1 MLAHNPILPKM
12 AKSIN
17 FSFRQPPIL
26 QKPGNSVQVVQV
38 VHYLSWNSRQPGN
51 VIADMT
57 EQMPLEEAAQYLNV
71 SERTLRRR
79 IQSGKI
85 TANKI
90 KGKWIVDINLDDNTE
105 KTATRQQ
112 DADLSGQNGTN
123 ADLAEL
129 VSQLKSENEHLRGT
143 NQQLLSSMDEARTR
157 SDTIIMQLSQ
167 QIDRQQLQLE
177 DMRRNRSIF
186 ARIRDVFVPSST

>member
-1 MLAHNPILPKM
+1 
-12 AKSIN
+12 
-17 FSFRQPPIL
+17 
-26 QKPGNSVQVVQV
+26 
-38 VHYLSWNSRQPGN
+38 
-51 VIADMT
+51 MT

-105 KTATRQQ
+105 KTAARQQ
-112 DADLSGQNGTN
+112 D

-177 DMRRNRSIF
+177 DIRRNRSIF
-186 ARIRDVFVPSST
+186 ARIRDVFVPSNT

>member
-1 MLAHNPILPKM
+1 
-12 AKSIN
+12 
-17 FSFRQPPIL
+17 
-26 QKPGNSVQVVQV
+26 
-38 VHYLSWNSRQPGN
+38 
-51 VIADMT
+51 MT

-186 ARIRDVFVPSST
+186 ARIRDVFVPSSTS

>member
-1 MLAHNPILPKM
+1 
-12 AKSIN
+12 
-17 FSFRQPPIL
+17 
-26 QKPGNSVQVVQV
+26 
-38 VHYLSWNSRQPGN
+38 
-51 VIADMT
+51 MT

-90 KGKWIVDINLDDNTE
+90 KGKWI
-105 KTATRQQ
+105 
-112 DADLSGQNGTN
+112 GTN
-123 ADLAEL
+123 TDLAEL

-177 DMRRNRSIF
+177 DMRRSRSIF
-186 ARIRDVFVPSST
+186 ARIRDVFFHPAPRLSNHFRCAN

>member
-1 MLAHNPILPKM
+1 
-12 AKSIN
+12 
-17 FSFRQPPIL
+17 
-26 QKPGNSVQVVQV
+26 
-38 VHYLSWNSRQPGN
+38 
-51 VIADMT
+51 MT

-105 KTATRQQ
+105 KSATRQQ

-157 SDTIIMQLSQ
+157 SDTIIMQLFQ
-167 QIDRQQLQLE
+167 QIDRQQ
-177 DMRRNRSIF
+177 
-186 ARIRDVFVPSST
+186 P

>member
-1 MLAHNPILPKM
+1 
-12 AKSIN
+12 
-17 FSFRQPPIL
+17 
-26 QKPGNSVQVVQV
+26 
-38 VHYLSWNSRQPGN
+38 
-51 VIADMT
+51 MT
-57 EQMPLEEAAQYLNV
+57 EQMPLEEAAQYLNI

-112 DADLSGQNGTN
+112 D

-177 DMRRNRSIF
+177 DIRRNRSIF
-186 ARIRDVFVPSST
+186 ARIRDVFVPSGNLNVNM

>member
-1 MLAHNPILPKM
+1 
-12 AKSIN
+12 
-17 FSFRQPPIL
+17 
-26 QKPGNSVQVVQV
+26 
-38 VHYLSWNSRQPGN
+38 
-51 VIADMT
+51 MT

-177 DMRRNRSIF
+177 DIRRNRSIF
-186 ARIRDVFVPSST
+186 ARIRDVFIPSSTSTPRLSDHFRCVNRWLMVALFFYIRDTTESETDASKIA

>member
-1 MLAHNPILPKM
+1 
-12 AKSIN
+12 
-17 FSFRQPPIL
+17 
-26 QKPGNSVQVVQV
+26 
-38 VHYLSWNSRQPGN
+38 
-51 VIADMT
+51 
-57 EQMPLEEAAQYLNV
+57 MPLEEAAQYLNV

-105 KTATRQQ
+105 KTAARQQ
-112 DADLSGQNGTN
+112 D

>member
-1 MLAHNPILPKM
+1 
-12 AKSIN
+12 
-17 FSFRQPPIL
+17 
-26 QKPGNSVQVVQV
+26 
-38 VHYLSWNSRQPGN
+38 
-51 VIADMT
+51 MT

-105 KTATRQQ
+105 
-112 DADLSGQNGTN
+112 
-123 ADLAEL
+123 
-129 VSQLKSENEHLRGT
+129 NEHLRGT

-177 DMRRNRSIF
+177 DIRRNRSIF

>member
-1 MLAHNPILPKM
+1 
-12 AKSIN
+12 
-17 FSFRQPPIL
+17 
-26 QKPGNSVQVVQV
+26 
-38 VHYLSWNSRQPGN
+38 
-51 VIADMT
+51 MT

-177 DMRRNRSIF
+177 DIRRNRSIF
-186 ARIRDVFVPSST
+186 ARIRDVFIPSSTPAPRLSDHFRCVNRWLMVALFFYIRDTTESETDASTIA

>member
-1 MLAHNPILPKM
+1 
-12 AKSIN
+12 
-17 FSFRQPPIL
+17 
-26 QKPGNSVQVVQV
+26 
-38 VHYLSWNSRQPGN
+38 
-51 VIADMT
+51 MT

-105 KTATRQQ
+105 KTTTRQQ
-112 DADLSGQNGTN
+112 D

-177 DMRRNRSIF
+177 DIRRNRSIF

>member
-1 MLAHNPILPKM
+1 M
-12 AKSIN
+12 
-17 FSFRQPPIL
+17 
-26 QKPGNSVQVVQV
+26 
-38 VHYLSWNSRQPGN
+38 
-51 VIADMT
+51 
-57 EQMPLEEAAQYLNV
+57 
-71 SERTLRRR
+71 
-79 IQSGKI
+79 
-85 TANKI
+85 
-90 KGKWIVDINLDDNTE
+90 DDNTE

-112 DADLSGQNGTN
+112 D

-177 DMRRNRSIF
+177 DIRRNRSIF
-186 ARIRDVFVPSST
+186 ARIRDVFVPSGT

>member
-1 MLAHNPILPKM
+1 MNHVDPQSHHIKYGKIYQFQLPSTSS
-12 AKSIN
+12 SI
-17 FSFRQPPIL
+17 
-26 QKPGNSVQVVQV
+26 KPATVSN
-38 VHYLSWNSRQPGN
+38 LSTIFLETVGN

-57 EQMPLEEAAQYLNV
+57 EQMPLEEAAQYLNI

-186 ARIRDVFVPSST
+186 ARIRDVFVPSGT

>member
-1 MLAHNPILPKM
+1 
-12 AKSIN
+12 
-17 FSFRQPPIL
+17 
-26 QKPGNSVQVVQV
+26 
-38 VHYLSWNSRQPGN
+38 
-51 VIADMT
+51 
-57 EQMPLEEAAQYLNV
+57 
-71 SERTLRRR
+71 
-79 IQSGKI
+79 
-85 TANKI
+85 
-90 KGKWIVDINLDDNTE
+90 
-105 KTATRQQ
+105 
-112 DADLSGQNGTN
+112 
-123 ADLAEL
+123 L